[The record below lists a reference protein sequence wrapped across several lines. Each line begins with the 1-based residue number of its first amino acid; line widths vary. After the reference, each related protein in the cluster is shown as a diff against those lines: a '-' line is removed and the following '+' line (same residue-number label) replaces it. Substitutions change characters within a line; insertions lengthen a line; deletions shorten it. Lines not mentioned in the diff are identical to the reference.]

1 MIPLHHVPDEQSSF
15 AGLLVVPLVGAQR
28 DGMHSEVHVAFEILV
43 FLTLEAHG
51 ADPRWLEH
59 WAAFPRALLV
69 REIRSRRRRR
79 RGRDRR
85 GRRRRCRGRRRR
97 QRPYSRT
104 GASALKL
111 NSRSGFGLLPE
122 ACGCQN

>member
-1 MIPLHHVPDEQSSF
+1 MIPLHHVPDEQSSI
-15 AGLLVVPLVGAQR
+15 AGLLVVPVVGAQR

-69 REIRSRRRRR
+69 REIRGRRRR

-85 GRRRRCRGRRRR
+85 GRRCRCRGRRRLGR
-97 QRPYSRT
+97 GWSSSSWSSSSWSST
-104 GASALKL
+104 FL
-111 NSRSGFGLLPE
+111 
-122 ACGCQN
+122 